1 VSVIEAEHRDEMR
14 DLLEGLERC
23 SAHTLSGRTQ
33 RNKIGE
39 LRLQSDQFLVK
50 PVVLAIANY
59 RRSFVVIEAVVLP
72 DFVSQLLE
80 TLCSLRFVFGHETRY
95 KRAKARQSPA
105 FYSSVRAGSRWIGAR
120 RSVCNNGGVALPRAP
135 I

>member
-1 VSVIEAEHRDEMR
+1 MR

-23 SAHTLSGRTQ
+23 SAHTLSGGVQ
-33 RNKIGE
+33 RNKIRE

-72 DFVSQLLE
+72 NLVSQLLE
-80 TLCSLRFVFGHETRY
+80 TLCSLASSLAMKHDTNAQNLGNH
-95 KRAKARQSPA
+95 RAIMQT
-105 FYSSVRAGSRWIGAR
+105 VGRA
-120 RSVCNNGGVALPRAP
+120 VLCTPFCLQ
-135 I
+135 

>member
-1 VSVIEAEHRDEMR
+1 MR
-14 DLLEGLERC
+14 DLLEGLERF
-23 SAHTLSGRTQ
+23 SAHTLSGGVR
-33 RNKIGE
+33 RNKIRE

-72 DFVSQLLE
+72 DLVSQLLE

-95 KRAKARQSPA
+95 KRAKARQSHGGNA
-105 FYSSVRAGSRWIGAR
+105 SGREGHDSLGLGAWLAML
-120 RSVCNNGGVALPRAP
+120 SAL
-135 I
+135 